1 MFDVR
6 RSALQLFTVRKRQ
19 ELQTVTSR
27 STIQQ
32 LSVPLDA
39 AQVCVCVCARVRVCA
54 CACVRAC
61 VCVCVCHHLSHLLCH
76 LLRRGAVQEIAPA
89 REEQVVLEPRC
100 VQPGERPLA
109 VHAAVLLVVLP
120 SCCVSLLSNSVFTQ
134 LFLTFLPPLLLCPP
148 TARPVGGGACSS
160 WLGRARLD

>member
-1 MFDVR
+1 M
-6 RSALQLFTVRKRQ
+6 
-19 ELQTVTSR
+19 
-27 STIQQ
+27 
-32 LSVPLDA
+32 
-39 AQVCVCVCARVRVCA
+39 CVCVCARVRVCA

-61 VCVCVCHHLSHLLCH
+61 VCVCVRVRARACACVSVCVCVCHHLSHLLCH

-100 VQPGERPLA
+100 VQPSERPLA

-120 SCCVSLLSNSVFTQ
+120 SCRVSLLSNSVFTQ
-134 LFLTFLPPLLLCPP
+134 LLLTFLPPLLLCPP